1 MTWLAK
7 SPEYTNVLY
16 FIPILP
22 ILADFKEYERDLTVD
37 NPALEHLH
45 NKIRSSELLAIKYI
59 RLMIWIAALKNAV
72 NFYS

>member
-1 MTWLAK
+1 M
-7 SPEYTNVLY
+7 
-16 FIPILP
+16 P
-22 ILADFKEYERDLTVD
+22 ILAGFRDYETDLPVD